1 MAGRPPAPSEIQAP
15 DFDGDT
21 DELESIRARM
31 RSEILAARSAPV
43 APPAPPAHPTD
54 LTATTFDRFLADN
67 ERVVIDV
74 WAPWCGPCRA
84 FSPILDAL
92 AVSLA
97 PTVRFGKVNSDAE
110 PGIAGRFGVTGIPTV
125 LSFRRSKLVDR
136 FSGAH
141 PKDVVETR
149 LRRFLELPGR

>member
-1 MAGRPPAPSEIQAP
+1 MTGRPPTPSETPGPETDA
-15 DFDGDT
+15 

-31 RSEILAARSAPV
+31 RSEILAAHSAPV
-43 APPAPPAHPTD
+43 ASSAPPAHPID
-54 LTATTFDRFLADN
+54 LTAATFDRFLADN

-92 AVSLA
+92 ATSLA

-110 PGIAGRFGVTGIPTV
+110 PGIAGRFGVEGIPTV
-125 LSFRRSKLVDR
+125 LSFRRSRLVDR
-136 FSGAH
+136 FSGAY